1 MPTLHKSPSLARAS
15 HTLTTTTAPHA
26 TGGKATLNFKGKS
39 RFLLAEKAHA
49 AINNSFTQGG
59 TT

>member
-1 MPTLHKSPSLARAS
+1 MPTLHKSPSLARAQ
-15 HTLTTTTAPHA
+15 HTLTATASPHA
-26 TGGKATLNFKGKS
+26 PGGKAAFNFKGKS